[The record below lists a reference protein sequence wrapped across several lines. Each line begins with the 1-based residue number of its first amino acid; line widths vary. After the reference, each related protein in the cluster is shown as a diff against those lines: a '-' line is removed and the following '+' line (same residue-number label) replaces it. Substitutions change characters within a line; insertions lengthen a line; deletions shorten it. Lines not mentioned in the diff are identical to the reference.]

1 MDKLDVKILEL
12 LQQDGRMSN
21 VDISESVHLSPPQ
34 CLRRVRALEEQ
45 GVIRRYAAL
54 VAPST
59 VGLDVTAFVALSLD
73 RAQFTKVREVESV
86 IRAFPEI
93 IECYTISGD
102 FDYLL
107 KVVSHDLKSLSHFLT
122 DRLMQVPGVAG
133 LRSMICL
140 EEVKPQ
146 SSLPITL
153 PEAGARGIY

>member
-12 LQQDGRMSN
+12 LQNDGRMSN
-21 VDISESVHLSPPQ
+21 VDISENIHLSPPQ
-34 CLRRVRALEEQ
+34 CLRRVRVLEEQ

-54 VAPST
+54 VSPPA

-73 RAQFTKVREVESV
+73 RAQFKQVREVESV

-140 EEVKPQ
+140 EEVKPH
-146 SSLPITL
+146 SGLPITL
-153 PEAGARGIY
+153 EDR